1 MCGRPLGR
9 KLRPMKKLTLRRP
22 SAAVAISSAALFVSL
37 GGGAYAAAS
46 LPAHSVG
53 ARELKLRA
61 VTSATVRDGSLR
73 SSDFAS
79 GQLPA
84 GPKGDRGA
92 KGDTGATG
100 DTGAKGDRG
109 PKGDMGPAGIAGVTV
124 RSQTDSISGFVLQE
138 YEVHCADG
146 ELALGGGGR
155 IGTGGVPNTALTHSA
170 PLADGS
176 GRPIGWYVVLLN
188 HNAAA
193 QQVAVY
199 ATCATLS

>member
-1 MCGRPLGR
+1 MCGRPAGR
-9 KLRPMKKLTLRRP
+9 KLRPMNKIVFRRP
-22 SAAVAISSAALFVSL
+22 SAAVAIASAALFVSL

-61 VTSATVRDGSLR
+61 VTSASVRDGSLR
-73 SSDFAS
+73 SADFAS

-84 GPKGDRGA
+84 GPKGDRGP
-92 KGDTGATG
+92 KGDTGAIG

-109 PKGDMGPAGIAGVTV
+109 PRGDTGPAGIAGVTL
-124 RSQTDSISGFVLQE
+124 RSTTDSVPGFVLQK
-138 YEVHCADG
+138 YEVRCAEG
-146 ELALGGGGR
+146 EIALGGGGR
-155 IGTGGVPNTALTHSA
+155 IGPGGVANTALTHSV

-176 GRPIGWYVVLLN
+176 GRPVGWYIIVLN
-188 HNAAA
+188 QNAAA

-199 ATCATLS
+199 ATCAKLS